1 MKKYLIVGLGNIG
14 DQYIN
19 TRHNIGFEILDSFAK
34 KHELIFKPSK
44 FGSVSLYKLKGR
56 SFILLKP
63 DTYMNLSGKS
73 VKYWLKFENITIENL
88 LIIGDDLNLP
98 FGKLRLKSKGSN
110 GGHNGLR
117 DIENQLETINYNRL
131 RFGISNEFKKGQQSN
146 FVLNKFKAEELLALE
161 SIKKITCE
169 LIVSFVM
176 NGLSYTM
183 NTYNSKS

>member
-1 MKKYLIVGLGNIG
+1 MKYLIVVLGNIG
-14 DQYIN
+14 SEYED
-19 TRHNIGFEILDSFAK
+19 TRHNIGFNIVDALAK
-34 KHELIFKPSK
+34 ASTIFFEPNKLGDTATLK
-44 FGSVSLYKLKGR
+44 FKGR
-56 SFILLKP
+56 TFILLKP
-63 DTYMNLSGKS
+63 STYMNLSGKS
-73 VKYWLKFENITIENL
+73 VKYWLKSENISIENL